1 MYVRNSFYQKAKFES
16 KTWLKVV
23 TNEKIRPNLNLNC
36 PSDNH
41 RACIHKMIQHI
52 FRIKE
57 TDQHFWMNDDGNV
70 VFKDGDKETVIQ
82 SGDAKTV
89 FNRLLVQMEMFEA
102 EQREKNSLK
111 NRIVRK
117 LFKRQ

>member
-1 MYVRNSFYQKAKFES
+1 
-16 KTWLKVV
+16 
-23 TNEKIRPNLNLNC
+23 
-36 PSDNH
+36 
-41 RACIHKMIQHI
+41 MIQHI
-52 FRIKE
+52 FRIKG
-57 TDQHFWMNDDGNV
+57 TDHYFYMNDEGNV
-70 VFKDGDKETVIQ
+70 VFRNEDQETVIQ

-117 LFKRQ
+117 LFRRE

>member
-1 MYVRNSFYQKAKFES
+1 
-16 KTWLKVV
+16 
-23 TNEKIRPNLNLNC
+23 
-36 PSDNH
+36 
-41 RACIHKMIQHI
+41 MIQHI
-52 FRIKE
+52 FRIKG
-57 TDQHFWMNDDGNV
+57 TDHYFYMNDEGHVIFRNEDQE
-70 VFKDGDKETVIQ
+70 FLIQ